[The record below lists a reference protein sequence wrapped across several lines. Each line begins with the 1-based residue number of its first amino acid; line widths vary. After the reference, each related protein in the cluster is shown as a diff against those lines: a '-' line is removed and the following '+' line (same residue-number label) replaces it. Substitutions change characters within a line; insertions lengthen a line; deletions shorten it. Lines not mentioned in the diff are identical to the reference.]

1 MLNIRAENPEVADR
15 VRFWPNGFSPEAS
28 WVCKDHQACFWPM
41 LPNRSE
47 SDVNQIWHI
56 YWEQAN
62 FFLCIVFVPRGAE
75 LINRILVRQVE
86 KQKEEE
92 KDILM
97 NIKQKMNALKER
109 QAALRKDFKEPTE
122 HFQGNLRC
130 RLF

>member
-1 MLNIRAENPEVADR
+1 MS
-15 VRFWPNGFSPEAS
+15 GFGQMDSEAS
-28 WVCKDHQACFWPM
+28 WVCKDHQARFWPM

-97 NIKQKMNALKER
+97 NIKQKMSALKER

-122 HFQGNLRC
+122 HFQGNSRC